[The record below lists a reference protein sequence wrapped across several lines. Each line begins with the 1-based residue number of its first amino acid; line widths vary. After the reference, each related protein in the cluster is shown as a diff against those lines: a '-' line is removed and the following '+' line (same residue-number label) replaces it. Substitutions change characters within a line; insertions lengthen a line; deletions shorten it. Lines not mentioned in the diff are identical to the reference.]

1 VLLPCNLPVCLAT
14 CPPHQ
19 DYVIAQFPHGAFPL
33 GALLG
38 GTFMATEY
46 PGYYCYA
53 TAASSAF
60 YVPIWRH
67 VHAWLGTEVCTKTN
81 FHHLLGLGVKGPL
94 PHRHHHHHHSSE
106 QQQQQQDE
114 QQQLSSSSHA
124 GKGTPFASATEAAAA
139 AAEVSAGSLS
149 ASCKQQLVRRRS
161 LEQLLQS
168 RQSSQLGLAASIR
181 ARFRHHHSLSDTESS
196 DSESECEQ
204 RQGLLRRLSI
214 ASDASSTTCTC
225 CSTCSVCACGAQ
237 QQQQQSPQLRG
248 HSSAPVRLSGLSSSG
263 GSTRLGQQQQ
273 PAPAPAGAA
282 DALLPPPD
290 VQKAAGCGWQV
301 DPATGQRKTGVSVG
315 LMVGGI
321 AEMFMIRRDHER
333 IKLKDRKGFVR
344 IALEHGV
351 PILPVYMFGANQV
364 LDFGPPWLQR
374 LSRRM
379 RASVGMIYGAWG
391 LPIPRR
397 LPIFK
402 VTGRPLEVGPPMR
415 KDHPNFAARVD
426 EIHGQFIEE
435 IQRIYYTHRAKYGH
449 GFENRPLVIC

>member
-1 VLLPCNLPVCLAT
+1 LLL
-14 CPPHQ
+14 Q

-33 GALLG
+33 GAVLG

-46 PGYYCYA
+46 PEYHCYA

-60 YVPIWRH
+60 LVPIWRH

-94 PHRHHHHHHSSE
+94 PHRHHHHHSSE
-106 QQQQQQDE
+106 QQQQQDE
-114 QQQLSSSSHA
+114 PQLSSSTQA
-124 GKGTPFASATEAAAA
+124 GKGTPFASATGAASA
-139 AAEVSAGSLS
+139 AAEDAACIISSP
-149 ASCKQQLVRRRS
+149 CKQQLARRRS
-161 LEQLLQS
+161 LEQLLHAHRHANALS
-168 RQSSQLGLAASIR
+168 LTASIR
-181 ARFRHHHSLSDTESS
+181 ARFRRHHSLSDTESS
-196 DSESECEQ
+196 DSESDCEQ

-214 ASDASSTTCTC
+214 ASDASSTACTC
-225 CSTCSVCACGAQ
+225 CSSISACACGA

-248 HSSAPVRLSGLSSSG
+248 HSSAPVRLSCLSSSG
-263 GSTRLGQQQQ
+263 GSHRLAQQ
-273 PAPAPAGAA
+273 PAAAPAPAGAA

-290 VQKAAGCGWQV
+290 AQQGAGCSWRL

-344 IALEHGV
+344 VALEHGV

-374 LSRRM
+374 ISRRM
-379 RASVGMIYGAWG
+379 RASVGMIYGVWG

-402 VTGRPLEVGPPMR
+402 VTGKPLDVGPAMR
-415 KDHPNFAARVD
+415 KDHPDFAARVD
-426 EIHGQFIEE
+426 EIHVQFIEE
-435 IQRIYYTHRAKYGH
+435 IQRIYYTHRGKYGH